1 MEEKQLK
8 QSEEI
13 DLLYF
18 LRPVSNAGRSVG
30 RGVQNYFRI
39 LANNKFIFFLIVFL
53 ITALAFSVRFVMPPA
68 FRTEGIFVSHTLP
81 AKYCGMMV
89 KNLSE
94 LTGKANLPILAEQL
108 KIAPEVADDITLIQL
123 FPMADTFA
131 LEKRDSVLALFRLS
145 VIVKKMDN
153 LEAIQGGIITY
164 LENSEYAKKRKEA
177 RIRSLEAT
185 RDNLRVKVKSLDSLK
200 EIVNSSIVP
209 RSNGQG
215 IILGEPINP
224 VSIYQAEMSYYQ
236 EEMRINESLA
246 TIDNIEIVQP
256 FLRRIQP
263 NYPRF
268 NTYLIVGF
276 LISVAAALLITP
288 IIGRKRR
295 RAS

>member
-108 KIAPEVADDITLIQL
+108 KV
-123 FPMADTFA
+123 
-131 LEKRDSVLALFRLS
+131 
-145 VIVKKMDN
+145 
-153 LEAIQGGIITY
+153 
-164 LENSEYAKKRKEA
+164 
-177 RIRSLEAT
+177 
-185 RDNLRVKVKSLDSLK
+185 
-200 EIVNSSIVP
+200 
-209 RSNGQG
+209 
-215 IILGEPINP
+215 
-224 VSIYQAEMSYYQ
+224 
-236 EEMRINESLA
+236 
-246 TIDNIEIVQP
+246 
-256 FLRRIQP
+256 
-263 NYPRF
+263 
-268 NTYLIVGF
+268 
-276 LISVAAALLITP
+276 
-288 IIGRKRR
+288 
-295 RAS
+295 

>member
-53 ITALAFSVRFVMPPA
+53 ITALAFSVRFVMAPA

>member
-1 MEEKQLK
+1 MEEKQPK
-8 QSEEI
+8 HAEEI

-18 LRPVSNAGRSVG
+18 LKPVSNAAKGVG
-30 RGVQNYFRI
+30 RGLETYFGI
-39 LANNKFIFFLIVFL
+39 LSANKILFFLIVFL
-53 ITALAFSVRFVMPPA
+53 ITALAFSVRFVMKPA
-68 FRTEGIFVSHTLP
+68 FRTDGIFVSHTLP

-89 KNLSE
+89 ATLSE
-94 LTGKANLPILAEQL
+94 LTGKANLPVLAEQL
-108 KIAPEVADDITLIQL
+108 KVPEVVADDIMVIQVY
-123 FPMADTFA
+123 PMADTFA

-153 LEAIQGGIITY
+153 IEAIQHGIITY

-185 RDNLRVKVKSLDSLK
+185 RENLRIKVKSLDSLK

-209 RSNGQG
+209 RSSGQG

-224 VSIYQAEMSYYQ
+224 VSIYQAETSYYQ

-246 TIDNIEIVQP
+246 TIDNIEVVQP
-256 FLRRIQP
+256 FLRRIRP
-263 NYPRF
+263 NYPKY
-268 NTYLIVGF
+268 NTYLIYGF
-276 LISVAAALLITP
+276 LFSVAAALLITP

-295 RAS
+295 RAL

>member
-30 RGVQNYFRI
+30 RGLQNYFRI

-53 ITALAFSVRFVMPPA
+53 ITALAFSVRFVMAPA